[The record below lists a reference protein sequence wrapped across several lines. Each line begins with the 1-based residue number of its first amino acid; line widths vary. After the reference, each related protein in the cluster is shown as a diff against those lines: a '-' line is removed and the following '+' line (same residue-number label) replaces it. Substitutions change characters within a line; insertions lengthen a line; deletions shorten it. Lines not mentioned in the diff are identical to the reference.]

1 MTDQNK
7 NSGHHITL
15 RQVLAIAGIVILV
28 LLYAALLFSAIFDR
42 SETFDLFFI
51 CLFATMA
58 VPLLLWIY
66 IRLFDNV
73 RRRREEAQAANGQL
87 QTPHDSGLL
96 QAPDDSSQLQM
107 PDNSSPLQASDDN
120 DSTKQ

>member
-7 NSGHHITL
+7 NSGHNITL
-15 RQVLAIAGIVILV
+15 RQILAIAGIVILV

-73 RRRREEAQAANGQL
+73 RRRRDEAQAANGQL
-87 QTPHDSGLL
+87 QMPDDSS
-96 QAPDDSSQLQM
+96 QSEAPDDSSHPQV
-107 PDNSSPLQASDDN
+107 SDDN
-120 DSTKQ
+120 DSAKQ

>member
-7 NSGHHITL
+7 NSGHNITL
-15 RQVLAIAGIVILV
+15 RQILAIAGIVILV

-87 QTPHDSGLL
+87 Q
-96 QAPDDSSQLQM
+96 APDDSSQLQM

>member
-7 NSGHHITL
+7 NSGHNITL
-15 RQVLAIAGIVILV
+15 RQMLAIAGIVILV

-73 RRRREEAQAANGQL
+73 RRRRDEAQAANGQL
-87 QTPHDSGLL
+87 QTP
-96 QAPDDSSQLQM
+96 DDSSQSEV
-107 PDNSSPLQASDDN
+107 PDHSSQLLLSDDN
-120 DSTKQ
+120 DSAKQ